1 MDEILKIENLNK
13 TYHSLKGEVLT
24 IKDFSLDI
32 KENSFISIIGTS
44 GCGKSTILNI
54 ISNLDKDYE
63 GNIKFDRDRI
73 VGYMLQDDSLFEWL
87 TVLENAI
94 LGLKIQKKDTKEN
107 IEYVKNLLIKYG
119 LKDFINKHP
128 SHLSGGMRQRVALI
142 RTLAI
147 KPDILILDEPF
158 SALDYLS
165 RLKISDDVYNIIKEE
180 KKTVIMVTHD
190 LAEAI
195 SMADYIVVL
204 SKRPATIKN
213 IHKIELTDKK
223 NPIHNRKA
231 KEFSYYYD
239 ILWRELDEHVC

>member
-1 MDEILKIENLNK
+1 MNQNTHKPLF
-13 TYHSLKGEVLT
+13 YKGLRH
-24 IKDFSLDI
+24 KCLH
-32 KENSFISIIGTS
+32 
-44 GCGKSTILNI
+44 
-54 ISNLDKDYE
+54 
-63 GNIKFDRDRI
+63 RI
-73 VGYMLQDDSLFEWL
+73 
-87 TVLENAI
+87 
-94 LGLKIQKKDTKEN
+94 
-107 IEYVKNLLIKYG
+107 
-119 LKDFINKHP
+119 H
-128 SHLSGGMRQRVALI
+128 RVALI

-239 ILWRELDEHVC
+239 ILWKELDEHVC

>member
-63 GNIKFDRDRI
+63 GNIIFDRDRI

-128 SHLSGGMRQRVALI
+128 SHLSGGMRQRVGWMLY
-142 RTLAI
+142 TH
-147 KPDILILDEPF
+147 
-158 SALDYLS
+158 
-165 RLKISDDVYNIIKEE
+165 
-180 KKTVIMVTHD
+180 KTIT
-190 LAEAI
+190 
-195 SMADYIVVL
+195 Y
-204 SKRPATIKN
+204 K
-213 IHKIELTDKK
+213 
-223 NPIHNRKA
+223 
-231 KEFSYYYD
+231 
-239 ILWRELDEHVC
+239 

>member
-63 GNIKFDRDRI
+63 GNIIFDRDRI

-128 SHLSGGMRQRVALI
+128 SHLSGGMRQRVG
-142 RTLAI
+142 
-147 KPDILILDEPF
+147 
-158 SALDYLS
+158 
-165 RLKISDDVYNIIKEE
+165 
-180 KKTVIMVTHD
+180 
-190 LAEAI
+190 
-195 SMADYIVVL
+195 
-204 SKRPATIKN
+204 
-213 IHKIELTDKK
+213 
-223 NPIHNRKA
+223 
-231 KEFSYYYD
+231 
-239 ILWRELDEHVC
+239 

>member
-63 GNIKFDRDRI
+63 GNIIFDRDRI